1 MVLVLIANKFVILGK
16 FCLSVH
22 SDAQLHAGSLR
33 YLSHGF
39 FILCMTLNPSLCA
52 HCTVR
57 PNKLKCQ
64 SLDRRKVYCRVMQRD
79 RWLMPPQKLETPQR
93 VSAKFLFCFGHTHS
107 MQKFLGQ
114 GLNLC
119 HSSDNTGSLT
129 ERPVMGKL
137 LTKILWMK

>member
-1 MVLVLIANKFVILGK
+1 MGYLRKCLVNCDTQYKCKMVLVLIANKFVKLGK

-52 HCTVR
+52 QCTVR

-64 SLDRRKVYCRVMQRD
+64 SLDRRKVYCRVMRRD
-79 RWLMPPQKLETPQR
+79 RWLMPPPKTPNSPKGFSK
-93 VSAKFLFCFGHTHS
+93 VFVLFWPHPQHAEVPGPGIES
-107 MQKFLGQ
+107 VPQQ
-114 GLNLC
+114 
-119 HSSDNTGSLT
+119 
-129 ERPVMGKL
+129 
-137 LTKILWMK
+137 